1 MNVFTRALPIPLQ
14 QARKARRV
22 SLLKLSL
29 RVGRSER
36 HVSFV
41 ESGRAKPSR

>member
-1 MNVFTRALPIPLQ
+1 MNVSTRTLPITQQ

-22 SLLKLSL
+22 SQLELLLQ
-29 RVGRSER
+29 VGRSQR

-41 ESGRAKPSR
+41 ESGRAKPSF